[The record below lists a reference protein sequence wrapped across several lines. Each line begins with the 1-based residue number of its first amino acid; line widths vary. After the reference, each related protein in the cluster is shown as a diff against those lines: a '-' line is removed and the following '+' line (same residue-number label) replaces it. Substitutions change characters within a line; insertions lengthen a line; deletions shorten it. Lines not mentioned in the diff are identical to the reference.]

1 MINSGNSRTNLTSI
15 LVLVFLLRLGIPYG
29 NFLLLPFLAF
39 SLVIAIVKV
48 FRLGLKSFVKDSL
61 GFSFSLL
68 LSFAIL
74 LISYLFFSN
83 HHKILTI
90 EIVHSLSAFVVLF
103 VLLLLIETKEEL
115 AVFFTKLKFL
125 IIVFSGVI
133 GLLGV
138 SKLILQFR
146 GVTFD
151 FLTFDQYPAG
161 SSLTIDSNYFSLF
174 ILFGIVLLLSEML
187 YKHSWRKVSFY
198 QAVLL
203 ILTLN
208 VVLSTS
214 RRGFI
219 IALAS
224 FVLISFLSFLSFFM
238 KKEKLLIFRSNT
250 RFYLLSVT
258 VVAGLGLYFL
268 FGLSPIKR
276 AEIVVKSP
284 FSKSLSDYLT
294 SLVYENQSI
303 FRGDSLNL
311 TSVRDNLWR
320 GEFDPLYPYSGWG
333 VGNYSIV
340 QKLEGNN
347 VEIVP
352 KGSVG
357 YKIDKSFSASSWN
370 GNAYFYNLLFKG
382 KLTKGMRYIPSV
394 YCYVSED
401 FNGDWVRINGNGS
414 INGLVSSYYDLNRK
428 GEWQK
433 LEATFGGDSS
443 NFSVFLFASKSKAQS
458 FDSLT
463 GYIVF
468 AYPSIDSL
476 EFEPSKPISWSTRE
490 FKEVYPL
497 TGKNVEI
504 VPKNAIGCILD
515 TTSNYSVSNKFGR
528 FILSSVLNF
537 ETERGYRYLSSIYV
551 YVSPNFNGEKLW
563 FRTTGQSKGIKYDHY
578 NLTKKGTWQKLHVNA
593 IGANGKSSSD
603 VFFNWSNN
611 SKDTVPKGHVILA
624 YPEFSGVKFDPKNPD
639 SYSPHRFYKKLYPL
653 NGIPTQLD
661 RETAGYSLNKLAPG
675 RTWKDI
681 YYSSNIISKLSL
693 NTNDSIKF
701 SSYCFVPE
709 VFNGNHVRVELKGEC
724 VGVLRS
730 SYNMKRKGSWQL
742 LEAKAITTGGVIN
755 AMLFFSQK
763 NVTNF
768 NSLTGNVIFAYPE
781 ISVKRKGKWIS
792 AEEMSDIEEAKH
804 TSLSKVS
811 SLDSA
816 YHEVKL
822 VNQDSTT
829 DFVMEP
835 VVNNFSGPRVVR
847 WRYAWYL
854 YTKEYSWWQKI
865 IGKGHFH
872 TEKFAKT
879 FKNDENGY
887 EYPHNPLLSVLLY
900 SGILGLLAYL
910 WLLFK
915 VFSFYW
921 LYKKD
926 YWVWGL
932 CFLATFFFSFFSANS
947 PFDPVVMALFMVLP
961 FLIHAKSILPSSGF
975 NKSLINK

>member
-29 NFLLLPFLAF
+29 NFLLLPLLAF

-48 FRLGLKSFVKDSL
+48 FKLGLKSFVKDSL
-61 GFSFSLL
+61 GFSLL

-115 AVFFTKLKFL
+115 AVFFSKLKLL
-125 IIVFSGVI
+125 IIVFSAVI

-219 IALAS
+219 IALAF
-224 FVLISFLSFLSFFM
+224 FVLISFLSFLSLFV
-238 KKEKLLIFRSNT
+238 KKEKLLQFRSNT

-258 VVAGLGLYFL
+258 VVVGLGLYFL

-294 SLVYENQSI
+294 SLVFENQSI
-303 FRGDSLNL
+303 FKGDSLNY

-320 GEFDPLYPYSGWG
+320 GDFDPLYPYSGWG

-357 YKIDKSFSASSWN
+357 YKIDKSFSAKTWK
-370 GNAYFYNLLFKG
+370 GGAYFSNLLFKG

-401 FNGDWVRINGNGS
+401 FNGDWVRINGKGS
-414 INGLVSSYYDLNRK
+414 ISGLVSSYYDLNRK

-433 LEATFGGDSS
+433 LQATFGGDSS
-443 NFSVFLFASKSKAQS
+443 NFEVLLSASKLKAQS

-476 EFEPSKPISWSTRE
+476 EFDPSKPISWTTRE

-504 VPKNAIGCILD
+504 VPQNAIGCLLD
-515 TTSNYSVSNKFGR
+515 STSNLSVSDENGKF
-528 FILSSVLNF
+528 ISSNVLNF

-551 YVSPNFNGEKLW
+551 YVSPDFNGEKLW
-563 FRTTGQSKGIKYDHY
+563 FRTTGLSYSIIDDHY
-578 NLTKKGTWQKLHVNA
+578 DLTKKGTWQKLHVNA
-593 IGANGKSSSD
+593 IGGNGKSSSE
-603 VFFNWSNN
+603 VFFNWGKYNGDSF
-611 SKDTVPKGHVILA
+611 PKGYVILA
-624 YPEFSGVKFDPKNPD
+624 YPDYIRVKFDPKNPD
-639 SYSPHRFYKKLYPL
+639 TYSPHRFYKKLYPL
-653 NGIPTQLD
+653 KGAPPQLK
-661 RETAGYSLNKLAPG
+661 EGTVGYSLNKLAPG

-681 YYSSNIISKLSL
+681 YYSSNIISKFSV
-693 NTNDSIKF
+693 NKNDSVRLR
-701 SSYCFVPE
+701 SYCFVSE
-709 VFNGNHVRVELKGEC
+709 VFNGNQVRVQINGDC
-724 VGVLRS
+724 IGVLRS
-730 SYNMKRKGSWQL
+730 SYNMKRKGTWQL
-742 LEAKAITTGGVIN
+742 LEAKAITKGGWISV
-755 AMLFFSQK
+755 ALFFSQK

-781 ISVKRKGKWIS
+781 ISVKRKGKWIA
-792 AEEMSDIEEAKH
+792 AEDMSDIEETKH
-804 TSLSKVS
+804 TSLSKIT

-822 VNQDSTT
+822 VSQDSVT

-835 VVNNFSGPRVVR
+835 VVNHFSGPRVVR

-872 TEKFAKT
+872 TEKFAKM
-879 FKNDENGY
+879 FKKDENGY

-947 PFDPVVMALFMVLP
+947 PFDPAVMALFMVLP